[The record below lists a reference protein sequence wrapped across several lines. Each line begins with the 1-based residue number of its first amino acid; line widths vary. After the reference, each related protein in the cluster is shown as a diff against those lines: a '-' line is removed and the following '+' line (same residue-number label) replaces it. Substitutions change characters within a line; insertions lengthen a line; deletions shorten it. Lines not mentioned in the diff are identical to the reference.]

1 MSLRLAIPLVTS
13 LVTFS
18 LLGCGSDAGQGT
30 TTLRP
35 GVEDSSQSYKGTPSA
50 AESAFWEAVRNGDDT
65 GREEAANKMR
75 ADAQRD
81 PATYG
86 YSAFLAGA
94 NSFMHPTV
102 LLRAQADGTTLP
114 QGQPRTPDQLADA
127 EQLLTQG
134 MQNLTDPLY
143 LGFDA
148 AFLATLQLGSGDV
161 AAGQQSFALG
171 MQKNPAASGFISVI
185 FKLQQQDVP
194 GALDAFYQ
202 LIEYCSGGPVDHG
215 GAGAGAYVARANAA
229 TLVHREC
236 YSGYHATHGTEG
248 ILLLVGDVHA
258 LNGDAQAAGQY
269 YAAAQAAKN
278 FSSWPLAPLL
288 QRRID
293 GTEPPSLGAT
303 TGLTSCGSCHT
314 NTLP

>member
-185 FKLQQQDVP
+185 FKLQQQTFLVRSMRS
-194 GALDAFYQ
+194 
-202 LIEYCSGGPVDHG
+202 ISSSSI
-215 GAGAGAYVARANAA
+215 ARAVPSTTAAPAPARTSRARTRPRSCIANATAGITRLTERRASCFWSVTFTRSTA
-229 TLVHREC
+229 TPRPPASTTRRRRRRRTFRPGLSRRC
-236 YSGYHATHGTEG
+236 CS
-248 ILLLVGDVHA
+248 
-258 LNGDAQAAGQY
+258 AGSTGR
-269 YAAAQAAKN
+269 N
-278 FSSWPLAPLL
+278 
-288 QRRID
+288 RRPSAR
-293 GTEPPSLGAT
+293 PPA
-303 TGLTSCGSCHT
+303 
-314 NTLP
+314 